1 MLSPYAPLAD
11 RFVDS
16 LSPAPIENPATEPD
30 EAQLIAASRRGEAAA
45 YGYLVRKYQRRL
57 CSSLFHICGSSAD
70 AQDAAQE
77 AFLQAFLK
85 LNTYTGA
92 SAFYTWLYRIAVNAL
107 ITEYRKRRTR
117 LNTERSRSHSDEH
130 ISLKSECPDERL
142 LRGERVEEVQRAL
155 ANLSSEHRTIL
166 VLREIENCDYEEIAS
181 LLGIPVGTV
190 RSRLHRA
197 RLELRAELNQVAN
210 RNKGRTPCA
219 ATTVSRVEVA
229 SSGI

>member
-1 MLSPYAPLAD
+1 MISPYAPLAE

-16 LSPAPIENPATEPD
+16 LPPALIENPATELD
-30 EAQLIAASRRGEAAA
+30 EAQLIAASRRGDATA

-57 CSSLFHICGSSAD
+57 CTSLFHMCGSSAD

-92 SAFYTWLYRIAVNAL
+92 SAFYTWLYRIAANAL

-117 LNTERSRSHSDEH
+117 ANTERSRSFCDEH
-130 ISLKSECPDERL
+130 FSLKSECPDEGL
-142 LRGERVEEVQRAL
+142 LRQERVKQVQQGL

-166 VLREIENCDYEEIAS
+166 VLREIENCDYDEIAQ
-181 LLGIPVGTV
+181 LLSIPIGTV

-197 RLELRAELNQVAN
+197 RIELREELNRLQSSPLNRTRAN
-210 RNKGRTPCA
+210 GDA
-219 ATTVSRVEVA
+219 QSL
-229 SSGI
+229 

>member
-1 MLSPYAPLAD
+1 MISPYAPLAE

-16 LSPAPIENPATEPD
+16 LPPAPIENPASELD
-30 EAQLIAASRRGEAAA
+30 EDQLIAASRHGDATA

-57 CSSLFHICGSSAD
+57 CTSLFHMCGSSAD

-92 SAFYTWLYRIAVNAL
+92 SAFYTWLYRIAVNAM

-117 LNTERSRSHSDEH
+117 SNSERSRSLSDEH
-130 ISLKSECPDERL
+130 FSLKSDCPDEGL
-142 LRGERVEEVQRAL
+142 LREERVKLVQQGL

-166 VLREIENCDYEEIAS
+166 VLREIENCDYEEIAQ
-181 LLGIPVGTV
+181 LLSIPIGTV

-197 RLELRAELNQVAN
+197 RIELREELNRMQSSPLN
-210 RNKGRTPCA
+210 RTRAKKDGQML
-219 ATTVSRVEVA
+219 
-229 SSGI
+229 